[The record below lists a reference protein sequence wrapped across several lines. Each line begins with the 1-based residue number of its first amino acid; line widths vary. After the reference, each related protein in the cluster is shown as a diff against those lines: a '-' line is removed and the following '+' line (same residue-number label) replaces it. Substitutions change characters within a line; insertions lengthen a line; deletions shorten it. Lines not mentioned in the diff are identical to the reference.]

1 MEDLYRS
8 AHLGEFPFI
17 ACRRLVLLERVNRF
31 VALEDSVALPIER
44 YLVDEGV
51 LPREERNLLGLR
63 SLILSLALTVVA
75 ILLVLV
81 AGLD

>member
-8 AHLGEFPFI
+8 AHLGEFSLI

-31 VALEDSVALPIER
+31 VALEDSVALLIER
-44 YLVDEGV
+44 HLAVEG
-51 LPREERNLLGLR
+51 LLQREERNLLRLG
-63 SLILSLALTVVA
+63 SLILPLAFTVLA
-75 ILLVLV
+75 ILLLLA